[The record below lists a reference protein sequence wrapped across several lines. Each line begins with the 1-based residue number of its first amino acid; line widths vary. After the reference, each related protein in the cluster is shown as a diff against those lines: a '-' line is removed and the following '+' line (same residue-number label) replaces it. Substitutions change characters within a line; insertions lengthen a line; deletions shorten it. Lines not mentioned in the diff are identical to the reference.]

1 MALTIE
7 KLENGGIKVT
17 KGSKSVTIEGP
28 LSDATWDIKDA
39 FDTAAKALEVGQ
51 NLSKNEIKELL
62 AALSEK
68 NGPAAVKHGEIGD
81 KFEKAAE

>member
-51 NLSKNEIKELL
+51 NSSPLSARRTAQPPSSTEKSATSLRKPPNN
-62 AALSEK
+62 LS
-68 NGPAAVKHGEIGD
+68 
-81 KFEKAAE
+81 